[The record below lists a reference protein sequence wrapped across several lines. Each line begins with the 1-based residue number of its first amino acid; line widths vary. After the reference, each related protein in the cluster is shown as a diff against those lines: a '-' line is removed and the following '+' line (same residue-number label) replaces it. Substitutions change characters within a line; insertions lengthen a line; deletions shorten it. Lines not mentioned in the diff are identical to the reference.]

1 MGRFSC
7 LFCMSWK
14 KILFFFFKQKTA
26 YEMRISDWSSD
37 VCSSDR
43 VEILAVE
50 KIIDE
55 DEGVG
60 RIGTR
65 VETDR
70 RSGPVRRELAL
81 DLVME
86 RPRTIAH
93 PEHQRPAG
101 FAPDD
106 IGVGLALFL
115 ADVLDQPR
123 QALRTLAEDA
133 FGGTDQIVLLV
144 GRAIRSEQRPG
155 GKGWVSKG
163 S

>member
-1 MGRFSC
+1 
-7 LFCMSWK
+7 
-14 KILFFFFKQKTA
+14 
-26 YEMRISDWSSD
+26 MRISDWSSD
-37 VCSSDR
+37 VCSSDLQIGGAFAR
-43 VEILAVE
+43 RVTLVEILAVE

-106 IGVGLALFL
+106 IGV
-115 ADVLDQPR
+115 
-123 QALRTLAEDA
+123 
-133 FGGTDQIVLLV
+133 
-144 GRAIRSEQRPG
+144 RSEEHTSELQSLMRISYAVFCL
-155 GKGWVSKG
+155 KK
-163 S
+163 